1 MKNIFQRGTEDHQK
15 AYEKMPIIAAAKSFQ
30 SCLTLCD
37 SLDCISPGSSV
48 LGILQ
53 ARILDGSH
61 ALLQEILLTQELNPG
76 LLCCRQ
82 ILYHLSHQRNS
93 CRSSVSSVTQPC
105 PTLCDPMN
113 CSTPGFP
120 VYYQLL
126 ELVQTHIH
134 RVSDAIQQSHP
145 LLSPSPPAFNLSWHQ
160 GLFQ

>member
-1 MKNIFQRGTEDHQK
+1 MQVLSVLV
-15 AYEKMPIIAAAKSFQ
+15 AQ

-82 ILYHLSHQRNS
+82 ILYHLSHQRS
-93 CRSSVSSVTQPC
+93 PTQYIQYLFSVPILLKIPQIWLLGIPSIWLLCHFDMLSSFSEY
-105 PTLCDPMN
+105 
-113 CSTPGFP
+113 FFIF
-120 VYYQLL
+120 L
-126 ELVQTHIH
+126 EL
-134 RVSDAIQQSHP
+134 
-145 LLSPSPPAFNLSWHQ
+145 
-160 GLFQ
+160 

>member
-1 MKNIFQRGTEDHQK
+1 MQVLSVLV
-15 AYEKMPIIAAAKSFQ
+15 AQ

-160 GLFQ
+160 GLFK